1 MVHSCFKLQRC
12 NPFRLAVLLAV
23 STLVLACT
31 LKPTYYPT
39 DEIPQDLPLSPE
51 ENRLGDRFYSSFNKK
66 FVLSDDHERLA
77 QLERIV
83 DHLARSAG
91 AEYGNWRVHLLDAPE
106 VIDVRAVAG
115 NRIFV
120 WSGLYDTIENEDELA
135 GLLAYEI
142 AHDLSRHTDPVRFNL
157 MSSLL
162 FQLGSI
168 AGSTALMIASQG
180 AVNVGGMDWMRL
192 VYIEARDLKP
202 DERYYSLSEEQRA
215 ATIALMLLR
224 RSECR
229 PEALVEFYWRTLEAH
244 PEAPLFDR
252 LHRSLPPDQRIDL
265 LENLMSDQPAQTT
278 SPASIM
284 ESRRLTPHPAF
295 R

>member
-1 MVHSCFKLQRC
+1 MMDSDSGWQRD
-12 NPFRLAVLLAV
+12 NPFRLVVLLAV
-23 STLVLACT
+23 WVCVAACT
-31 LKPTYYPT
+31 VKPVYYPT
-39 DEIPQDLPLSPE
+39 DGIPRDLPLSPG
-51 ENRLGDRFYSSFNKK
+51 ENRLSDQLIASLKTKYL
-66 FVLSDDHERLA
+66 LSDDHARIA

-83 DHLARSAG
+83 DHLANAAG
-91 AEYGNWRVHLLDAPE
+91 AGYGNWRVVLLEAPE

-120 WSGLYDTIENEDELA
+120 WSGLYDAIQSEDELA

-157 MSSLL
+157 ISSLL
-162 FQLGSI
+162 FRLGSL

-180 AVNVGGMDWMRL
+180 AVNVGGVDWMKL
-192 VYIEARDLKP
+192 AYIEARDLGP
-202 DERYYSLSEEQRA
+202 DERYYSRTEERRA
-215 ATIALMLLR
+215 ATIALTLLR

-244 PEAPLFDR
+244 PQAPLFDR

-265 LENLMSDQPAQTT
+265 LEKLMSARHALTDATDLATT
-278 SPASIM
+278 V
-284 ESRRLTPHPAF
+284 HPAF